1 MRIKAH
7 NNSDDRETLAGL
19 FRKTAQGTRVCVPVF
34 GTGLNLQAATMEGY
48 KNRDD
53 WWGLLVKIGKRIN
66 ISEEQ
71 LQTYSTSNLALWE
84 TMLCNWAEKMDVYPY
99 QAEGQLQ
106 KFVCEELKKQE
117 EECRHF
123 GLYRDVARA
132 GFEDI
137 ISLNFDR
144 RIAMSCESSK
154 FVSGPS
160 PCPHGSHGE
169 SMFRHSTV
177 SSTDGVTTRIWY
189 PHGDVKK
196 AATIKLGVRKYGFYI
211 GIFRE
216 RLRKLGNSWRYKPN
230 SRQINA
236 GKGRSSLYD
245 APTWFD
251 LILHRPLV
259 FVGCGLLADEWPL
272 WWLLRTRG
280 VKRHATPPTYYI
292 TIRKPGDLSPPHF
305 HLLPGMR
312 VVSFESPQELWDT
325 FLGWISHE
333 Q

>member
-1 MRIKAH
+1 MKSKSKKS
-7 NNSDDRETLAGL
+7 SDDREILAGL
-19 FRKTAQGTRVCVPVF
+19 FRKTASGLRACVPVF

-48 KNRDD
+48 KDRDD
-53 WWGLLVKIGKRIN
+53 WWRLLVKIGQRIN
-66 ISEEQ
+66 ISEKQ
-71 LQTYSTSNLALWE
+71 LQTYSSSNLALWE
-84 TMLCNWAEKMDVYPY
+84 TMLCNWAERMDVYPY
-99 QAEGQLQ
+99 KAEGQLQ
-106 KFVCEELKKQE
+106 TFVCEELKRQE
-117 EECRHF
+117 QECKNFR
-123 GLYRDVARA
+123 LYRDVATA

-144 RIAMSCESSK
+144 RIALSCKSNK
-154 FVSGPS
+154 FVSGPN
-160 PCPHGSHGE
+160 PCPHGGHGE

-177 SSTDGVTTRIWY
+177 HSPDGVTRIWY

-216 RLRKLGNSWRYKPN
+216 HLRQLGNAWRYKPN
-230 SRQINA
+230 SRQI
-236 GKGRSSLYD
+236 GTTKTKSGTCCD
-245 APTWFD
+245 ALTWFD

-280 VKRHATPPTYYI
+280 FKHRFVAPTYYI
-292 TIRKPGDLSPPHF
+292 TIRKTGDVSPPHF
-305 HLLPGMR
+305 NLLPGMR

-325 FLGWISHE
+325 FLGWISHD
-333 Q
+333 